1 MRALGGRKD
10 VLMIR
15 QRSPQGFTFIELL
28 VVLAILAFGL
38 AFLVPIIAQVR
49 RAATQQ
55 QSLNNLRQL
64 ALSVH
69 NAHDTYGKLPPT
81 VGKLGNGSGTIH
93 FHLLPF
99 LEQAQVYQQAEGA
112 VWKNGVY
119 GTVIPVFLDRND
131 ASAPA
136 NNQFK
141 TWLATTNYAAS
152 WPVFKQGE
160 NSLAQIVDG
169 TSNTFMFTQRYQMCN
184 GTPTAW
190 GYPALYTW
198 TPMFGYYSQARFQ
211 SAPKQADCDPTLPQ
225 SLTAAGIE
233 VAMCDG
239 SARYVSDRI
248 GPQTW
253 WFATDP
259 ADGNVLGQDFND

>member
-1 MRALGGRKD
+1 ML
-10 VLMIR
+10 R
-15 QRSPQGFTFIELL
+15 QRGSRGFTFIELI
-28 VVLAILAFGL
+28 VIVAILAFAL
-38 AFLVPIIAQVR
+38 AFLLPVIAHVR
-49 RAATQQ
+49 RAASQQ

-64 ALSVH
+64 ALAVH
-69 NAHDTYGKLPPT
+69 NVHDVYGKLPPI

-99 LEQAQVYQQAEGA
+99 IEQAALYQQAEGA
-112 VWKNGVY
+112 VWNNGVC
-119 GTVIPVFLDRND
+119 GKVLPLFLADND
-131 ASAPA
+131 KSAPA
-136 NNQFK
+136 DHLFK
-141 TWLATTNYAAS
+141 GWLATTNYVAS

-160 NSLAQIVDG
+160 NSLAQIPDG

-184 GTPTAW
+184 GTPATW

-211 SAPKQADCDPTLPQ
+211 HVPSQEECDPTLPQ
-225 SLTAAGIE
+225 SLTTAGIE

-239 SARYVSDRI
+239 SARFVSDRI

>member
-1 MRALGGRKD
+1 
-10 VLMIR
+10 MIR
-15 QRSPQGFTFIELL
+15 LHARRGFTFIELL
-28 VVLAILAFGL
+28 LVLAILAFLL
-38 AFLVPIIAQVR
+38 AFLLPIIFQLRVAAS
-49 RAATQQ
+49 RAIRF
-55 QSLNNLRQL
+55 NNLRQI
-64 ALSVH
+64 AIAVH

-81 VGKLGNGSGTIH
+81 VGKLGNGTGTIH

-99 LEQAQVYQQAEGA
+99 LEQNQVYQMADGA

-119 GTVIPVFLDRND
+119 GTVIPVFFDTQD
-131 ASAPA
+131 ASAPEGH
-136 NNQFK
+136 QFK
-141 TWLATTNYAAS
+141 NWLATTNYAAS
-152 WPVFKQGE
+152 WPVFKEGG
-160 NSLAQIVDG
+160 NSFAQIPDG
-169 TSNTFMFTQRYQMCN
+169 TSNTFMFTQRYQMCD

-211 SAPKQADCDPTLPQ
+211 IMPKQNECDPTLPQ

-248 GPQTW
+248 SPQTW

-259 ADGNVLGQDFND
+259 ADGNILGPDFNE